1 MRRRINGIS
10 NRSSLLSSY
19 YLFLL
24 SHGWF
29 LRHQSGEKKNGKRKK
44 EKKMIQN
51 LTAIGCVLGILY
63 YFYLLIRLLD
73 IKVMALQR
81 RRKND

>member
-1 MRRRINGIS
+1 
-10 NRSSLLSSY
+10 
-19 YLFLL
+19 
-24 SHGWF
+24 
-29 LRHQSGEKKNGKRKK
+29 
-44 EKKMIQN
+44 MIQN

-73 IKVMALQR
+73 IKVLALQR